1 MLNGKSRKLILAGA
15 TGVAVA
21 LLGTTVV
28 LADTTS
34 FQSQYQSNAT
44 EEASLLQTAQASSVT
59 SSTIST
65 VSSLVENLN
74 SQISTLYSAEQ
85 TLSSQTLPTGL
96 MPTTSSGQS
105 TWAQLEQQRQSIL
118 HESQRAWNNVNR
130 YFHRNQGEYEHYRS
144 IWSNY
149 GQQLTRVNS
158 EIANDTGMNSG
169 YGNDFGGYGSG
180 QSFNSALS
188 DLQNSIL
195 RLQQSAIQYTQE
207 WIQLEQAGSSGG
219 STSSSTVVVGTDA
232 VTPTL
237 TVVADSNGGY
247 DIDVSNA
254 TPGGTILLYNSN
266 GTEISSAVADDS
278 GDATFVEVPSGTY
291 YGVDSVNGQ
300 NSAAS
305 STVTVS

>member
-1 MLNGKSRKLILAGA
+1 MMFVGA
-15 TGVAVA
+15 TAVTVA

-44 EEASLLQTAQASSVT
+44 EDASLVQTAQASSVT

-65 VSSLVENLN
+65 ISSLVENLN

-85 TLSSQTLPTGL
+85 TLTSQTLPTGL
-96 MPTTSSGQS
+96 MPTTSAGQS

-118 HESQRAWNNVNR
+118 HESQSAWNNVNR

-169 YGNDFGGYGSG
+169 YGNNFGGYGSS
-180 QSFNSALS
+180 QSFSNALS

-219 STSSSTVVVGTDA
+219 STSSTVVVGTNA

-237 TVVADSNGGY
+237 AVVTDSNGGY

-278 GDATFVEVPSGTY
+278 GDATFIEVPSGTY